1 MPNLLSQA
9 YQKPRETYNQ
19 PRLTSYAGYPVVS
32 AQSLGLMDYFK
43 GAGENVGGMAWGGKY
58 NPPGQ
63 GQGQPSSIVPNPYYY
78 KNNPQ
83 GQNALVKLEASRHW
97 MDENEYDPKFKIT
110 PAMQEWREKQ
120 FKGIEAGQAYLND
133 DKAFRQTIISRII
146 GGDSNIPKV
155 GQDVIKQANNIE
167 SKLEAI
173 DKASKPTITQ
183 SIMSAM
189 GMKKK

>member
-1 MPNLLSQA
+1 
-9 YQKPRETYNQ
+9 
-19 PRLTSYAGYPVVS
+19 
-32 AQSLGLMDYFK
+32 MDYFK

-58 NPPGQ
+58 NTPGQ

-97 MDENEYDPKFKIT
+97 MNENEYDPKFKIT

>member
-1 MPNLLSQA
+1 MPDLLSQA

-43 GAGENVGGMAWGGKY
+43 NAGGNVGGMAWGGKY

-83 GQNALVKLEASRHW
+83 GYNALVKLEASRHW
-97 MDENEYDPKFKIT
+97 MNENDYDPEFKIT
-110 PAMQEWREKQ
+110 PAMQKWREEQ
-120 FKGIEAGQAYLND
+120 FKGMEAGKAYLNN
-133 DKAFRQTIISRII
+133 DKAFRQTIVSRII
-146 GGDSNIPKV
+146 GGDSNIPNV
-155 GQDVIKQANNIE
+155 GKEVIKQADKIQ
-167 SKLEAI
+167 LELEEI
-173 DKASKPTITQ
+173 DKNSKPTITQ

>member
-1 MPNLLSQA
+1 MPGLLSQT

-43 GAGENVGGMAWGGKY
+43 GVGENVGGMAWGGKY

-83 GQNALVKLEASRHW
+83 GYNALVKLEASRHW
-97 MDENEYDPKFKIT
+97 MNENDYDPKFKIT
-110 PAMQEWREKQ
+110 PAMQKWREEQ
-120 FKGIEAGQAYLND
+120 FKGMEAGQAYLNN
-133 DKAFRQTIISRII
+133 DKAFRQTIVSRII
-146 GGDSNIPKV
+146 GGDSNIPNV
-155 GQDVIKQANNIE
+155 GKEVIKQADEIQ
-167 SKLEAI
+167 SKLEKI
-173 DKASKPTITQ
+173 DKNSKPTITQ